1 MDQHHETESA
11 VPEAQLLREALGNRS
26 LVLIGMMGAGKSTI
40 GRRLATRLSLDFVD
54 ADHEIERAAG
64 MTIPEIFAAQGEVQF
79 RDGERRVMGRLLGR
93 GPQVLATGGG
103 AYVNA
108 ETRARIAEAGI
119 SIWLKADF
127 DVLMRR
133 VRKRPGRPLLHTPDP
148 EGTLRRLIA
157 ERYPI
162 YAGADITVTSRD
174 GPHEA
179 IVNEIIAAVRVFLA
193 AQTEMKS

>member
-1 MDQHHETESA
+1 MDQDHETESA
-11 VPEAQLLREALGNRS
+11 DADAQRLREALGSRS

-40 GRRLATRLSLDFVD
+40 GRRLATRLSLDFID

-64 MTIPEIFAAQGEVQF
+64 MTIPEIFATQGEVQF
-79 RDGERRVMGRLLGR
+79 RDGERRVMARLLAQ

-103 AYVNA
+103 AYMNA
-108 ETRARIAEAGI
+108 ETRDRIAAAGI

-157 ERYPI
+157 ERYPV
-162 YAGADITVTSRD
+162 YAQADVTITSRD
-174 GPHEA
+174 GPHET
-179 IVNEIIAAVRVFLA
+179 IVNEIIAAVRKILA
-193 AQTEMKS
+193 THMDARS

>member
-1 MDQHHETESA
+1 MDQDHDTESA
-11 VPEAQLLREALGNRS
+11 APDAQRLREALGSRS

-40 GRRLATRLSLDFVD
+40 GRRLATRLSLGFID

-64 MTIPEIFAAQGEVQF
+64 MTIPEIFATQGETQF
-79 RDGERRVMGRLLGR
+79 RDGERRVMARLLAQ

-103 AYVNA
+103 AYMNA
-108 ETRARIAEAGI
+108 ETRARIADAGI

-157 ERYPI
+157 ERYPV
-162 YAGADITVTSRD
+162 YAQADITITSRD
-174 GPHEA
+174 GPHET
-179 IVNEIIAAVRVFLA
+179 IVNEIVAAVRKLLA
-193 AQTEMKS
+193 THMDAKL

>member
-1 MDQHHETESA
+1 MDSA
-11 VPEAQLLREALGNRS
+11 VPETQLLREALGSRS

-40 GRRLATRLSLDFVD
+40 GRRLATRLGLDFVD

-64 MTIPEIFAAQGEVQF
+64 MTIPEIFATQGEAQF
-79 RDGERRVMGRLLGR
+79 RDGERRVMGRLLSR

-103 AYVNA
+103 AYANA
-108 ETRARIAEAGI
+108 ETRARIAEEGI
-119 SIWLKADF
+119 SIWLKAEF

-179 IVNEIIAAVRVFLA
+179 IVNEIIAAVRDFLA
-193 AQTEMKS
+193 PPTEMGS